1 MEYVGMLL
9 VIVLI
14 VIMSWGNYKNIGE
27 WDMFVRYKLENKKT
41 KEIIKKE
48 FELIEI
54 ENGLKLLFDIEN
66 FKILYRWIS
75 TGVEDKNGKMI
86 FDGDTLKFYSVE
98 GEEFISEVYWSEDRK
113 GWDLDDAFVTFK
125 EMNDWY
131 NDVEVIE
138 A

>member
-1 MEYVGMLL
+1 
-9 VIVLI
+9 
-14 VIMSWGNYKNIGE
+14 
-27 WDMFVRYKLENKKT
+27 MFVRYKLENKKT